1 MKKKGKL
8 GKIIIIVVVVI
19 VLAAIFGGKG
29 KSSDKDPT
37 PVNNTTNTA
46 TQENTAPNDGKIDGN
61 TNEAA
66 EPEHKPEQPSNTA
79 DNTKDPD
86 YISPELKEF
95 LEAYEAFVDEYCE
108 FAENYDSSNAAQLIK
123 YASLMQKY
131 SDFAKKVDAYD
142 ESTMTDAETIYYAE
156 TLNRISIKLMK
167 ASQNIH

>member
-19 VLAAIFGGKG
+19 ILAAIFGGKG
-29 KSSDKDPT
+29 KSSNKE
-37 PVNNTTNTA
+37 PVQPSNTNAA
-46 TQENTAPNDGKIDGN
+46 TQENTTPNSGKIDGN

-66 EPEHKPEQPSNTA
+66 APEPAANTA
-79 DNTKDPD
+79 ETPKDKD

-95 LEAYEAFVDEYCE
+95 LQSYEAFMDEYCE
-108 FAENYDSSNAAQLIK
+108 FMENYDSSSATQLVK

-131 SDFAKKVDAYD
+131 SDFAKKAEEYD
-142 ESTMTDAETIYYAE
+142 ESTMTDAEAIYYAE

-167 ASQNIH
+167 ASQKMH